1 VKLVADA
8 ATGRVLGAQLVGV
21 GDVSKRTDI
30 LATAISAE
38 RTVDDMAN
46 LDLAYAP
53 PFSPAMDLLHDLAN
67 VIRGKLES
75 AQVGRSAPGS

>member
-1 VKLVADA
+1 MTNCSYERPEISV
-8 ATGRVLGAQLVGV
+8 
-21 GDVSKRTDI
+21 VSPEL

-67 VIRGKLES
+67 VIRVKLEI
-75 AQVGRSAPGS
+75 AQVERSAPGS